1 MSQLEVYNILKSN
14 PTKWFSSNDLLK
26 KISKSR
32 SSINRNINRLE
43 KSNFIK
49 VKRVRMGK
57 PLSVKLRCKN

>member
-32 SSINRNINRLE
+32 SSLNRNINRLE